1 MNWKKGYPTF
11 FYDDWYNNR
20 DQVAVSL
27 SSVNFR
33 SKYDDFL
40 SCVNALLPFSFED
53 IAYTVLNHEDGSEK
67 LTISSQ
73 RKLKQI
79 SDYLKVDN
87 DLELVLVDVYTD
99 SLGARGPN
107 QELTE
112 ERAKEIQA
120 FFVERGIAADRIKTV
135 GHGEDRPI
143 KSNENEINRQLNRRV
158 IVQLAKPSGIEL

>member
-1 MNWKKGYPTF
+1 
-11 FYDDWYNNR
+11 
-20 DQVAVSL
+20 
-27 SSVNFR
+27 
-33 SKYDDFL
+33 
-40 SCVNALLPFSFED
+40 
-53 IAYTVLNHEDGSEK
+53 
-67 LTISSQ
+67 
-73 RKLKQI
+73 
-79 SDYLKVDN
+79 N
-87 DLELVLVDVYTD
+87 DLELVLVDAYTD

-143 KSNENEINRQLNRRV
+143 KSNDNEINRRLNRRV